1 MDRVGQPHTDL
12 ARRGRGA
19 VVVAACWAEDSRRTI
34 VVRAG
39 GSDYVS
45 YGGLVAVGMA
55 VEQVDGRP
63 WCSCRS
69 GRI

>member
-1 MDRVGQPHTDL
+1 MDRVGPPHTGL
-12 ARRGRGA
+12 TRRGHEGPA
-19 VVVAACWAEDSRRTI
+19 VAARLGAYTRRTI

-39 GSDYVS
+39 GLGYES
-45 YGGLVAVGMA
+45 YGGLVVVGMA

-69 GRI
+69 ARI